1 MSSLKHHSAFPVLLG
16 LRNRTA
22 QGQIL
27 DQRLMPNAVAC
38 SMFSSCLGWCSCED
52 KCIYMK
58 VLNDFLMS
66 LHLSIFGSFYSLF
79 SWFQSYFLDS
89 LLLLRV
95 KKQTNRWFSPP
106 TLSPPFKNTVLSWGH
121 LGVFLQLS
129 FLIYACIPNL
139 WSKCCDF
146 MA

>member
-1 MSSLKHHSAFPVLLG
+1 VSYSSCKASQSADLSNWTSHLWGASKLHKCEEAGFCMSSLKHHSAFPVLLG

-66 LHLSIFGSFYSLF
+66 LHLNIFGSFYSLF
-79 SWFQSYFLDS
+79 SWF
-89 LLLLRV
+89 
-95 KKQTNRWFSPP
+95 
-106 TLSPPFKNTVLSWGH
+106 
-121 LGVFLQLS
+121 
-129 FLIYACIPNL
+129 
-139 WSKCCDF
+139 
-146 MA
+146 